1 MIDFQNNAYE
11 SKDIVNILNPIV
23 KEWFFSRFK
32 EFSLPQLYGVM
43 EIHNG
48 NNILITAPT
57 GGTKTLTSTLS
68 IINELVN
75 LAEYNLL
82 EDRVYCVYVNPL
94 KSLSYDLEVN
104 LKTPLNEIKEI
115 AKKYGKNI
123 NIRIGVR
130 TGDTSTSER
139 SKMLKNAPHILI
151 TTPESLAVILVVFR
165 FRDLLRKVK
174 YCIVDEIHSLAENKR
189 GVHLSLTLENLQY
202 LCENEIVR
210 IGLSATVAPL
220 EEVAKFL
227 VGNSRNCKIA
237 DVRFDKSYDLKVLC
251 PVKDLIDSSYFEMH
265 NNLYDL
271 MDKLIQ
277 EHRTTLIFTNTRS
290 ATERVIH
297 HLKERFPK
305 NYTENIGAHHGSLS
319 KTLLHSIEDRMRNG
333 ELKVCVSSTSLEL
346 GLDIGFIDLVI
357 CLGSP
362 KSIARLSQRSGRSGH
377 KLHDTVKARL
387 IVLDRD
393 DLVECAVMLKL
404 AIERKIDRINIP
416 KNCLDVLAQ
425 QIFGIVLMNRIN
437 INDLYNL
444 IRKSYCYF
452 DLNYNDFMNVI
463 DYLRGKYVSLEE
475 RNIYAKIWYDE
486 ETGMVGKRGKLSR
499 VIYMTNVGT
508 IPDESMIQVKVND
521 EVVGSIDEAFLERLK
536 KGDVFV
542 LGGQRY
548 EFKFARGQT
557 AQVNSGVIR
566 QPTIPSWFSEMLP
579 LSFDLAIEIQKLR
592 YYIEEL
598 FKSKKSKEEIL
609 HFIEEYLYVD
619 EYGKNSIYEFF
630 KEQFIYT
637 KEIPNYKKIIIEHYK
652 DKGKK
657 YVIFHTLY
665 GRRVNDVLSRVVAY
679 IVSRLNHRD
688 VEIGIHDNGFYLSC
702 INDMQ
707 AARALKMIK
716 NNELEDIAK
725 LSIEKA
731 EILRRRFRH
740 CASRALM
747 ILRQYKGKTKRV
759 GRQQVSSM
767 ILLNAVKRL
776 DNNFCI
782 LNEARREVLEDLMDI
797 KNAKLIINDIENDK
811 IKVKEINTIVPSPFA
826 FNIISQSYTDVLK
839 IEDKIEF
846 LRRMHKKI
854 IDKIKEKNIN
864 Y

>member
-115 AKKYGKNI
+115 AKKYGKDI

-165 FRDLLRKVK
+165 FRDLVMKVK

-305 NYTENIGAHHGSLS
+305 NYTENI
-319 KTLLHSIEDRMRNG
+319 
-333 ELKVCVSSTSLEL
+333 
-346 GLDIGFIDLVI
+346 
-357 CLGSP
+357 
-362 KSIARLSQRSGRSGH
+362 
-377 KLHDTVKARL
+377 
-387 IVLDRD
+387 
-393 DLVECAVMLKL
+393 
-404 AIERKIDRINIP
+404 
-416 KNCLDVLAQ
+416 
-425 QIFGIVLMNRIN
+425 
-437 INDLYNL
+437 
-444 IRKSYCYF
+444 
-452 DLNYNDFMNVI
+452 
-463 DYLRGKYVSLEE
+463 
-475 RNIYAKIWYDE
+475 
-486 ETGMVGKRGKLSR
+486 
-499 VIYMTNVGT
+499 
-508 IPDESMIQVKVND
+508 
-521 EVVGSIDEAFLERLK
+521 
-536 KGDVFV
+536 
-542 LGGQRY
+542 
-548 EFKFARGQT
+548 
-557 AQVNSGVIR
+557 
-566 QPTIPSWFSEMLP
+566 
-579 LSFDLAIEIQKLR
+579 
-592 YYIEEL
+592 
-598 FKSKKSKEEIL
+598 
-609 HFIEEYLYVD
+609 
-619 EYGKNSIYEFF
+619 
-630 KEQFIYT
+630 
-637 KEIPNYKKIIIEHYK
+637 
-652 DKGKK
+652 
-657 YVIFHTLY
+657 
-665 GRRVNDVLSRVVAY
+665 
-679 IVSRLNHRD
+679 
-688 VEIGIHDNGFYLSC
+688 
-702 INDMQ
+702 
-707 AARALKMIK
+707 
-716 NNELEDIAK
+716 
-725 LSIEKA
+725 
-731 EILRRRFRH
+731 
-740 CASRALM
+740 
-747 ILRQYKGKTKRV
+747 
-759 GRQQVSSM
+759 
-767 ILLNAVKRL
+767 
-776 DNNFCI
+776 
-782 LNEARREVLEDLMDI
+782 
-797 KNAKLIINDIENDK
+797 
-811 IKVKEINTIVPSPFA
+811 
-826 FNIISQSYTDVLK
+826 
-839 IEDKIEF
+839 
-846 LRRMHKKI
+846 
-854 IDKIKEKNIN
+854 
-864 Y
+864 